1 MSRALYEI
9 LAGRYRDGRPLAEV
23 YPAEALLASIRD
35 HIERLLSARRRTL
48 VHLPDYGLPDMDA
61 IYEALPYSIDSL
73 VAEVRKCIERFEP
86 RLSRSQVS
94 YRPLSDAKN
103 RLHLDI
109 SGVVASGAVVRLQAI
124 FVCGGATTVSIPSG
138 YSHA

>member
-1 MSRALYEI
+1 MSRALYEV
-9 LAGRYRDGRPLAEV
+9 LTGRYCDGRPVAEV
-23 YPAEALLASIRD
+23 HPAEALQASIRD
-35 HIERLLSARRRTL
+35 HIERLLGARRRTL

-61 IYEALPYSIDSL
+61 VYEALPYSIDSL
-73 VAEVRKCIERFEP
+73 VASVKGCIDRYEP

-94 YRPLSDAKN
+94 CRPLTDARN

-109 SGVVASGAVVRLQAI
+109 SGVVASGAVVRLRAI
-124 FVCGGATTVSIPSG
+124 FVCGGATTVTIPSG